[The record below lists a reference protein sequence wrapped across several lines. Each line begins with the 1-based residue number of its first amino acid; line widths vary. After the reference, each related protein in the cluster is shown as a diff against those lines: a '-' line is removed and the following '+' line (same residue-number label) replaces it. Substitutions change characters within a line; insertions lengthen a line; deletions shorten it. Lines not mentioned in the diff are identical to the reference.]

1 MIIEYNVECF
11 ERTLV
16 IKCDNIYAAHEKQI
30 QRILDKAYYAWHSP
44 EDIEDPEE
52 REWVENDACCE
63 EYMMS
68 KVQEIYPD
76 LDEDSWDSFYYGDDE
91 YEITEEVEK
100 KQYNHSYNM
109 RWLDKVID
117 EIDDLNYQFE
127 PFEKMGNEAYWIVE
141 DCIKKL
147 KELKVKSMD
156 EMPFTV
162 YKCKYCN
169 FSYWDVDNDVEEE
182 LWGHIQMCHEGK
194 FEEVQNWETPDM
206 IEECYEE
213 E

>member
-1 MIIEYNVECF
+1 MIIEYEVECF

-16 IKCDNIYAAHEKQI
+16 IKCNNSYAEHERKI
-30 QRILDKAYYAWHSP
+30 KHILDKAYYAWHSP

-52 REWVENDACCE
+52 RDWVENDACCE

-76 LDEDSWDSFYYGDDE
+76 LNENSWDTFYYGNDE
-91 YEITEEVEK
+91 DEIVEDMDNHQYWY
-100 KQYNHSYNM
+100 KQNIK
-109 RWLDKVID
+109 WLDNTIEHLEDRNDRFV
-117 EIDDLNYQFE
+117 
-127 PFEKMGNEAYWIVE
+127 PFEKLGNEAYHIVA
-141 DCIKKL
+141 DCIEKL
-147 KELKVKSMD
+147 KELKGSFGD
-156 EMPFTV
+156 GLFTK
-162 YKCKYCN
+162 YKCKYCG
-169 FSYWDVDNDVEEE
+169 FIHWDVDNDVEEE
-182 LWGHIQMCHEGK
+182 LWGHIQMNHEDK